1 VGSEPLQWLFEQT
14 ARAWAHA
21 SARRHAWRG
30 LALYAVDGS
39 TLNVADSDE
48 NREHF
53 GLVPSHRGASAYPHV
68 RLAAVMALRSHLL
81 AAAQMGPYEVSEHK
95 LCEPLWAEIPDQS
108 LTIMDRGFLASNLLH
123 GLQREGAQRHWL
135 LRAKSNTKWTVV
147 RSLGRNDQLVELA
160 VSWLSR
166 DRDPSLPPTLL
177 ARAIAYRS
185 PKSRAQQWL
194 LTSLVNPTAYPAR
207 EVVTLYRERW
217 EIELGYDEVKT
228 HLLER
233 EETIRSRTIDG
244 VYQEVWGI
252 LVAYNLVRLEMERIA
267 AEADVAPSRISFVTA
282 LRFIRD
288 EWSWC
293 AVASPGAIPARL
305 QRLRDRIKSFILPAR
320 RTKRSCPREVKIKM
334 SNYPRKR
341 RGPEQEA
348 AK

>member
-1 VGSEPLQWLFEQT
+1 
-14 ARAWAHA
+14 
-21 SARRHAWRG
+21 
-30 LALYAVDGS
+30 
-39 TLNVADSDE
+39 
-48 NREHF
+48 
-53 GLVPSHRGASAYPHV
+53 
-68 RLAAVMALRSHLL
+68 
-81 AAAQMGPYEVSEHK
+81 
-95 LCEPLWAEIPDQS
+95 
-108 LTIMDRGFLASNLLH
+108 
-123 GLQREGAQRHWL
+123 
-135 LRAKSNTKWTVV
+135 
-147 RSLGRNDQLVELA
+147 
-160 VSWLSR
+160 
-166 DRDPSLPPTLL
+166 
-177 ARAIAYRS
+177 
-185 PKSRAQQWL
+185 
-194 LTSLVNPTAYPAR
+194 
-207 EVVTLYRERW
+207 VTLYRERW